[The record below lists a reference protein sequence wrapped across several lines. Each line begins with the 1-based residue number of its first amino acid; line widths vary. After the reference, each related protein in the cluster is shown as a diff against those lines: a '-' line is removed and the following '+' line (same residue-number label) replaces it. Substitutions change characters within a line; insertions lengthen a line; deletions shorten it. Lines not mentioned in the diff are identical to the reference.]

1 MKTPKHNPHPGGF
14 SWGMVI
20 ALIIVVALAGLVTL
34 PIQPRCG
41 RRSEQTE
48 AVNNARQIGLAM
60 LDFEIE
66 YGRFPD
72 KTTEP
77 KVIATTGSKLRMT
90 GHTANDYFRQLIAAD
105 IAQSEIM
112 FFAKTAFSNRK
123 PDERF
128 DTTEDALKPGDV
140 GFGYLMNG
148 DTAFDNKESPG
159 RVLVCAPLA
168 VEDGH
173 VSTLRFDR
181 DMYDQKAVV
190 LKMDNSVISLNV
202 NQAGDAI
209 LGSKPLLATGEGT
222 VWGVDATPTVVP
234 PAPGEIRFASSVT
247 KNSGPMIWLVS
258 AALLIVFLLLIKL
271 ARPTARPVERDR

>member
-1 MKTPKHNPHPGGF
+1 
-14 SWGMVI
+14 
-20 ALIIVVALAGLVTL
+20 
-34 PIQPRCG
+34 
-41 RRSEQTE
+41 
-48 AVNNARQIGLAM
+48 
-60 LDFEIE
+60 
-66 YGRFPD
+66 
-72 KTTEP
+72 
-77 KVIATTGSKLRMT
+77 MT

-123 PDERF
+123 PDDRF
-128 DTTEDALKPGDV
+128 DTADDALKPGDV

-202 NQAGDAI
+202 NRAGEAI

-247 KNSGPMIWLVS
+247 KNSGPMIWIVS
-258 AALLIVFLLLIKL
+258 AALLIVFLLLMKL
-271 ARPTARPVERDR
+271 ARPTADQSRAGSLRCDSHRPARSPVIGDPGCHQSDQRKLRNHMIALDDGGDDTDEVDGSRRRC